1 MHRNFPPLPSMTE
14 PEPLPPSTPA
24 SSEVELGRRLRE
36 YRVRAGLD
44 LKSAAQASGVS
55 AVSIQKY
62 ETARR
67 TPTAHRLAA
76 LAEVYATS
84 IDTLMGRPR
93 GPHAIYPGKV
103 LVDRR
108 RLEGLLRAK
117 NCAEAL
123 PYLNWR
129 PGMFLALVEVPEGF
143 ELVGAQEA
151 MDLAVEARQHLQKI
165 APRIVEAYEENQVA
179 WEAFG
184 RDQLR
189 ALGGDP
195 EKI

>member
-1 MHRNFPPLPSMTE
+1 MTE
-14 PEPLPPSTPA
+14 PESSPPPIQE
-24 SSEVELGRRLRE
+24 SSGIELGRRLRE
-36 YRVRAGLD
+36 SRIRAGLD
-44 LKSAAQASGVS
+44 LKSAAEASGVS

-76 LAEVYATS
+76 LADVYGAS
-84 IDTLMGRPR
+84 VDSLLGRPR
-93 GPHAIYPGKV
+93 GAKAVIPGKV
-103 LVDRR
+103 LVDRQR
-108 RLEGLLRAK
+108 IEKLLQARS
-117 NCAEAL
+117 CAEAL

-129 PGMFLALVEVPEGF
+129 PGIFLALVEIPEGF
-143 ELVGAQEA
+143 ELIGAQEA
-151 MDLAVEARQHLQKI
+151 MELAVQARQHLQKI
-165 APRIVEAYEENQVA
+165 APRIVEAYEHNQGS

-195 EKI
+195 DRI